1 MEIEDTNPVHTTR
14 VYDVLAD
21 LFLQQGV
28 STCFALLG
36 DANMYWA
43 AALSS
48 RGVNFVYV
56 RDEHCAV
63 AAAMSYARSSG
74 KTGIATV
81 TCGPGLTQILT
92 ALPAAA
98 RASIPLVVFAGEA
111 PMKNSWYNQ
120 AIDQRPFVE
129 ACGVEYLQ
137 LREQSQLSG
146 VVEQAFHT
154 AKTGSRPVVI
164 GVPMDFQEM
173 SYADGYDSAADSMTD
188 DRSSSHASI
197 TGKTRNS
204 LNPDP
209 FNEKSKTQALKEP
222 VDGELENALKLLS
235 TTQRPVLVAG
245 LGAVAAEAGPAC
257 QLLAELTG
265 ALLATTLPA
274 RGLFYDEPYCVG
286 VAGGFS
292 PDVARQFLSEADLII
307 AVGTRLTRHTTDQ
320 GKLWAAEHV
329 LHIDLEP
336 LEESQ
341 GLSAAHHH
349 VQGDARA
356 IVERLCQLLESA
368 SSHQQQDVPGD
379 GATAVVVQKIE
390 RDKQWRSQTTASQ
403 IASQAADQY
412 HYEAEPGLLDPRAVI
427 DRLNQILPV
436 DCHTVNSSGH
446 CSWFAAQMPGRQAS
460 HFFTLR
466 EFGAIGNGLAFA
478 MGVAVA
484 HPDRRVVLFDG
495 DGSFLMHVQEL
506 ETIVR
511 HQLNILVCVLNDGG
525 YGSEIH
531 KLRAHG
537 KSEEGA
543 FFGYTDLSAISS
555 GFGLPALVIDE
566 LDSLETA
573 WQDLES
579 RGRCAAVWDI
589 RISNQ
594 VVSPVI
600 RRSQGINP

>member
-1 MEIEDTNPVHTTR
+1 
-14 VYDVLAD
+14 
-21 LFLQQGV
+21 
-28 STCFALLG
+28 
-36 DANMYWA
+36 
-43 AALSS
+43 
-48 RGVNFVYV
+48 
-56 RDEHCAV
+56 
-63 AAAMSYARSSG
+63 MSYARSSG
-74 KTGIATV
+74 KTGLATV

-111 PMKNSWYNQ
+111 PLKNAWYNQ

-137 LREQSQLSG
+137 LHEQTQMSD

-154 AKTGSRPVVI
+154 ANTGSCPIVI

-173 SYADGYDSAADSMTD
+173 VCSDGYGSPSDSRLVDQSISSAAVFD
-188 DRSSSHASI
+188 
-197 TGKTRNS
+197 K
-204 LNPDP
+204 
-209 FNEKSKTQALKEP
+209 KSKPQHLIQP
-222 VDGELENALKLLS
+222 DNFELENALKILS
-235 TTQRPVLVAG
+235 TSQRPVLLAG
-245 LGAVAAEAGPAC
+245 LGAVAADAGSAC
-257 QLLAELTG
+257 RQLAEQTG

-274 RGLFYDEPYCVG
+274 RGLFHDDPYCVG
-286 VAGGFS
+286 IAGGFS

-320 GKLWAAEHV
+320 GKLWTAERV

-336 LEESQ
+336 LQESQ

-349 VQGDARA
+349 VQGDARS
-356 IVERLCQLLESA
+356 IVEQLCQLLA
-368 SSHQQQDVPGD
+368 STGSDS
-379 GATAVVVQKIE
+379 
-390 RDKQWRSQTTASQ
+390 DKQQEAVGEGVEAALNRKLDTEGQWRTQTTANQ
-403 IASQAADQY
+403 IANQAADQY
-412 HYEAEPGLLDPRAVI
+412 EYAAESSLLDPRAVI
-427 DRLNQILPV
+427 ERLNQVLPM

-460 HFFTLR
+460 YFFTLR

-525 YGSEIH
+525 YGSEVH

-543 FFGYTDLSAISS
+543 FFGYTDLSAIAS
-555 GFGLPALVIDE
+555 GFGLPALVIDD
-566 LDSLETA
+566 LDSLDTA

-579 RGRCAAVWDI
+579 RGRSAAVWDI
-589 RISNQ
+589 RVSNQ

-600 RRSQGINP
+600 RRSQGIGS

>member
-1 MEIEDTNPVHTTR
+1 MAQIKVDPKDTNALPSR
-14 VYDVLAD
+14 LVYDLLAD

-43 AALSS
+43 AALSARS
-48 RGVNFVYV
+48 VNFIYV

-74 KTGIATV
+74 QIGLATV

-111 PMKNSWYNQ
+111 PLKNPWYNQ

-137 LREQSQLSG
+137 LHEQNQMPGL
-146 VVEQAFHT
+146 VKQAFDT
-154 AKTGSRPVVI
+154 AKTHSRPVVI
-164 GVPMDFQEM
+164 GVPMDIQAM
-173 SYADGYDSAADSMTD
+173 PCAADAELAEGSVVTEPSASFPASLD
-188 DRSSSHASI
+188 ESQAPQSSLGLHQAVAEQTRSVANQTELQNAVQILSAS
-197 TGKTRNS
+197 K
-204 LNPDP
+204 
-209 FNEKSKTQALKEP
+209 
-222 VDGELENALKLLS
+222 
-235 TTQRPVLVAG
+235 RPVLVAG
-245 LGAVAAEAGPAC
+245 LGAVAAEAGPVC
-257 QLLAELTG
+257 RQLAEQVG

-274 RGLFYDEPYCVG
+274 RGLFHDDPYCVG
-286 VAGGFS
+286 IAGGFS
-292 PDVARQFLSEADLII
+292 PDVARQYLMEADLII

-320 GKLWAAEHV
+320 GKLWTADRV
-329 LHIDLEP
+329 LHIDLLP
-336 LEESQ
+336 LEQSQ
-341 GLSAAHHH
+341 GLDAAHRHLR
-349 VQGDARA
+349 GDARA
-356 IVERLCQLLESA
+356 IVEQLCTLLTKAEWKKSRA
-368 SSHQQQDVPGD
+368 VAARD
-379 GATAVVVQKIE
+379 GEPETPWRAAITAGN
-390 RDKQWRSQTTASQ
+390 
-403 IASQAADQY
+403 IASTAADQY
-412 HYEAEPGLLDPRAVI
+412 YYEPEPDLLDPRAVVET
-427 DRLNQILPV
+427 LNQVLPA

-484 HPDRRVVLFDG
+484 HPDRRIVLFDG

-511 HQLNILVCVLNDGG
+511 HKLNILICVLNDGG
-525 YGSEIH
+525 YGSEVH

-543 FFGYTDLSAISS
+543 FFGYTDLSAIAS
-555 GFGLPALVIDE
+555 GFGLPALVIDK

-573 WQDLES
+573 WQELQS
-579 RGRCAAVWDI
+579 RGKCAAVWDI
-589 RISNQ
+589 RLSNQ

-600 RRSQGINP
+600 RRSQGISP